1 MLAEMAWGMKVESS
15 SQKEKKKKEL
25 LIFFLTTDLL
35 LSQLSDF
42 RVSFLHLHYFSF
54 PSPLPTGCFSEM
66 QLRIRAFAC
75 RKNGH
80 NLIFHTLLCI

>member
-15 SQKEKKKKEL
+15 SQKEKKKEL

-42 RVSFLHLHYFSF
+42 RV
-54 PSPLPTGCFSEM
+54 PLPISIIIHFPLHCPPAVLVKCS
-66 QLRIRAFAC
+66 
-75 RKNGH
+75 
-80 NLIFHTLLCI
+80 